1 MTGANTE
8 NVINLS
14 AKYAQL
20 AAQNENYGAQL
31 YAAFLIVSR
40 AALNAQRATAKE
52 VVDFDEAAVLLDEVA
67 DEIHKALEFT
77 HGNDYERIID
87 NLVGDCAVG
96 ELLDEL
102 VAKSQEFDDEQSVQQ
117 EADAHGDV

>member
-1 MTGANTE
+1 MTGANTD
-8 NVINLS
+8 NVINLA

-40 AALNAQRATAKE
+40 ASLNVVREAENPDIGIEE
-52 VVDFDEAAVLLDEVA
+52 VLDNAIREV
-67 DEIHKALEFT
+67 EKALEFT